1 MRKFD
6 VIIIG
11 AGAAGLMCAHIAGKR
26 GRSVL
31 LLDHAKKPAEKIRI
45 SGGGRCNFTNHY
57 SSPSAFISNNPHFC
71 KSIFSRYTQTDFI
84 ELVRSHKIDF
94 HEKKLGQLFCDNSA
108 QDIIKMLLD
117 ECDRA
122 NVILQLETHIKTIEA
137 SGIGYKVSV
146 KAMDAVEAIE
156 CESLV
161 IATGGLSIPKIGASR
176 FGYDIAQQFG
186 LNVTSLKPALV
197 PLTFHS
203 EFLDRCRAL
212 SGVSVDAEISFGTIC
227 FREGL
232 LFTHRGLS
240 GPSVLQISSY
250 WDADCEIT
258 INLSPELDLLDFL
271 KNCKSESPKQSIHT
285 ALSQH
290 LPKRLAED
298 ILGELGL
305 AGRLADLS
313 HAKLQNLS
321 ERIHKWLVIPNGTEG
336 YRTAEVTCGGV
347 DVDSI
352 SAKTM
357 QSKSQEGLYFIGEVI
372 DVTGHLGG
380 YNFQWAWSSGFVA
393 GQNV

>member
-6 VIIIG
+6 VLIIG

-71 KSIFSRYTQTDFI
+71 KSIFSRYSQTDFI
-84 ELVRSHKIDF
+84 ELVQSHKIDF

-117 ECDRA
+117 ECVRA
-122 NVILQLETHIKTIEA
+122 NVILQLETHIKTIEV
-137 SGIGYKVSV
+137 SGNGYKVSV
-146 KAMDAVEAIE
+146 KAINAVEAIE

-161 IATGGLSIPKIGASR
+161 IATGGLSIPKMGASR

-186 LNVTSLKPALV
+186 LKVTSLKPALV

-203 EFLDRCRAL
+203 EFLDRCRIL
-212 SGVSVDAEISFGTIC
+212 SGVSVDAEISFGKIC

-250 WDADCEIT
+250 WDEDREIT
-258 INLSPELDLLDFL
+258 INLLPELDLIDFL
-271 KNCKSESPKQSIHT
+271 KRCKSESPKQSIHT

-298 ILGELGL
+298 ILNELGL
-305 AGRLADLS
+305 SGRLADLS

>member
-6 VIIIG
+6 VLIIG

-71 KSIFSRYTQTDFI
+71 KSIFSRYSQADFI

-117 ECDRA
+117 ECVRA
-122 NVILQLETHIKTIEA
+122 NVILQLETHIKTIEV
-137 SGIGYKVSV
+137 SGNGYKVSV
-146 KAMDAVEAIE
+146 KAIDAVEAIE

-161 IATGGLSIPKIGASR
+161 IATGGLSIPKMGASR
-176 FGYDIAQQFG
+176 FGYDVAQQFG
-186 LNVTSLKPALV
+186 LKVTSLKPALV

-250 WDADCEIT
+250 WDEDREIT
-258 INLSPELDLLDFL
+258 INLLPELDLIDFL
-271 KNCKSESPKQSIHT
+271 KRWKSESPKQSIHT

-298 ILGELGL
+298 ILNELGL

-321 ERIHKWLVIPNGTEG
+321 ERIHKWFVIPNGTEG
-336 YRTAEVTCGGV
+336 YRIAEVTCGGV